1 MRRKPDFVGEQDD
14 HTLRFA
20 WGVAFVATLS
30 LIAILGLARSAQAL
44 TVATR
49 TSLDPAAAAFA
60 PADEDEEEEEAG
72 TSEDDESDFVECEDA
87 EECEEDGDN
96 PEAPP
101 ECLLDSAEATVF
113 AAANH
118 DLVRLQIR
126 YTTTSPTAV
135 AFDYGLHG
143 GKGSLYLGGE
153 SKHLSRHGVLRLSK
167 SLTET
172 QMEKVLA
179 AKNFTVRLRVP
190 AAPRY
195 CQPLFERQLDVRR
208 ALPSGLAWEQAE

>member
-1 MRRKPDFVGEQDD
+1 MRRKPDLAGE
-14 HTLRFA
+14 HENHALRFA
-20 WGVAFVATLS
+20 WGVAFISTLALVAV
-30 LIAILGLARSAQAL
+30 LGLARSAQAL
-44 TVATR
+44 TLPLAVPLGP
-49 TSLDPAAAAFA
+49 SAAAPVPVYDDEKEDEAEA
-60 PADEDEEEEEAG
+60 SEDEE
-72 TSEDDESDFVECEDA
+72 SDFLECEDP
-87 EECEEDGDN
+87 EECEEDEDG

-101 ECLLDSAEATVF
+101 ECLLDSAEAIVF

-126 YTTTSPTAV
+126 YTTSSPTPV

-153 SKHLSRHGVLRLSK
+153 KKQLARHGVLRLSK
-167 SLTET
+167 SLTEI

-179 AKNFTVRLRVP
+179 ARNFTVRLRVP

-208 ALPSGLAWEQAE
+208 ALPSGLAWEQSE